1 MRTRPAAASPRVLS
15 AADLERDWGAD
26 LSAEAQRQARARGF
40 RGVNWYELR
49 PPLEAACLRQ
59 DDARL
64 ALPGEEGQAL
74 QVATAAGTLLLY
86 CSEQTYIARLERLAG
101 AFSQACAAAA
111 PLHPGH
117 TRREL
122 AAALW
127 RQAAVYYGAAEGW
140 ERLETMA
147 GQLAAA
153 ACAWAAHA
161 GARFGPL
168 DVLALLRDAAVRP
181 PAGAGAA
188 VAAVCTAIG
197 RSAALSGH
205 PDGCDPPFTLHAPQ
219 TRAFLTWLAAAWEAS
234 DGLRPGGKGPQPP
247 LVPISDR
254 PPAAARLQTGA
265 AGEAAS
271 TLAEAAAAM
280 ICGRKDRAALIAAA
294 AALLAA
300 APGEHA
306 APPPWLLEGGMQL
319 ALLAAAL
326 ALEAGGSQERAMPAV
341 LQELFAALVAGEGG
355 EPLRCSAACALL
367 ARSCLDGGGRAAGS
381 VRQVRA
387 WLEQAAAQADRL
399 GPGLFPL
406 SDAELRQAIPVLKE
420 VTGALPAW
428 DTGLV
433 SAARLQEQGR
443 RLFLHEQPQRCAAD
457 GSALYLRAQSHEE
470 QLVAV
475 AAELLQDC
483 AGLSAAGA
491 PSGRWERAVRLCA
504 QLRCACRQGPM
515 PAMDFIAAAALPLT
529 AAAACLAGVSAAAA
543 AAAPAALLAML
554 RGLTQEDDG
563 GCGLQL
569 LLRLGTDCGLDEAAA
584 APAAAAGYYAV
595 VAAACTRMA
604 ALSPAADADPDRAR
618 APDPAVHSDA
628 SAPPHPSHDRETA
641 ALEVVRLWE
650 DSAGQRPG
658 PDFDAAC
665 GTLLWQVLT
674 SERSGLCS
682 CLDEIFMA
690 LLRQRVLPWL
700 AASLAAADA
709 AGRGRQQ
716 RRRLA
721 GLVRSSCQAV
731 VHEAAGGGHPALG
744 GAATLLRLMQGWQEL
759 HGRRLQAGGAAALCS
774 RVQRVMGQFGEA
786 DGGMSGGDDDVLL
799 AALLPRC
806 LGATAEQAAMLS
818 CGDQLLAM
826 APAGRCRQLRA
837 VDEGDG
843 AELIWCNRGAS
854 GRGQRRLII
863 TEARRL
869 VFERDADGSPN
880 PTYESCLRRG
890 DGFCCAV
897 AGAPSQL
904 LGGLLAAEQ
913 GAPLAC
919 QYRCAL
925 RTLVRRCREAECQA
939 VLSEFEHPVLLGVTA
954 TPARRPPAARHGQ
967 A

>member
-15 AADLERDWGAD
+15 AADLERNWGAR
-26 LSAEAQRQARARGF
+26 LRAEAQRQARARGF
-40 RGVNWYELR
+40 RGVNWYEL
-49 PPLEAACLRQ
+49 PSTLEVALLRQ

-64 ALPGEEGQAL
+64 ALPGEGERAL

-86 CSEQTYIARLERLAG
+86 CSEQTYIARLEKQADK
-101 AFSQACAAAA
+101 FSQACAAGI
-111 PLHPGH
+111 PQRPGQ

-122 AAALW
+122 AAELW

-140 ERLETMA
+140 ERLETLA

-161 GARFGPL
+161 GAQFGPL
-168 DVLALLRDAAVRP
+168 DVLALLRDTAVRP

-205 PDGCDPPFTLHAPQ
+205 ADDPDPPFALHTPQ
-219 TRAFLTWLAAAWEAS
+219 TRAFLTWLAAAWKDC
-234 DGLRPGGKGPQPP
+234 DGLRQGGKGPQPP
-247 LVPISDR
+247 LVPLPDR
-254 PPAAARLQTGA
+254 PRTAARLQAGA
-265 AGEAAS
+265 AGEAAAA
-271 TLAEAAAAM
+271 LAEAAAAM
-280 ICGRKDRAALIAAA
+280 IRGGKDRAALIAAA

-306 APPPWLLEGGMQL
+306 APPPPRLEGGVQL
-319 ALLAAAL
+319 ALLAGAL
-326 ALEAGGSQERAMPAV
+326 ALEAGGGQERAMPEV
-341 LQELFAALVAGEGG
+341 LQELFAALAAGGGG

-367 ARSCLDGGGRAAGS
+367 ARSCLDGGGLAAGS
-381 VRQVRA
+381 VRQVSA
-387 WLEQAAAQADRL
+387 WLERAAAQADRL
-399 GPGLFPL
+399 GQGLSPFG
-406 SDAELRQAIPVLKE
+406 DAELWQARPVLRE
-420 VTGALPAW
+420 VTAALPAG
-428 DTGLV
+428 DAGLV
-433 SAARLQEQGR
+433 SAAQLQEQGR
-443 RLFLHEQPQRCAAD
+443 RLFLHEQPQRRTAD
-457 GSALYLRAQSHEE
+457 GGALYLRGQSHEE
-470 QLVAV
+470 RLAAV

-483 AGLSAAGA
+483 GGLSAAGA
-491 PSGRWERAVRLCA
+491 PSGRWDRAVRLCA
-504 QLRCACRQGPM
+504 RLGCACREGPM
-515 PAMDFIAAAALPLT
+515 PAMDFIAATALPLT
-529 AAAACLAGVSAAAA
+529 AAAACLAGVSATAA

-563 GCGLQL
+563 SCGLPL

-584 APAAAAGYYAV
+584 APPAAAAYYAAL
-595 VAAACTRMA
+595 AAACARMA
-604 ALSPAADADPDRAR
+604 ALSPAADADPDHAC
-618 APDPAVHSDA
+618 APDPAAPSDA
-628 SAPPHPSHDRETA
+628 PVPHHPAHEQETA
-641 ALEVVRLWE
+641 ELEVVRLWE
-650 DSAGQRPG
+650 DSAGQQPG

-665 GTLLWQVLT
+665 GTLLWQVLM
-674 SERSGLCS
+674 SEHSRLCP
-682 CLDEIFMA
+682 CLDEEFME
-690 LLRQRVLPWL
+690 LLRQRVQPWL
-700 AASLAAADA
+700 TAFLAAAAA
-709 AGRGRQQ
+709 AGHGRQ
-716 RRRLA
+716 RRCRLA
-721 GLVRSSCQAV
+721 ALLRHSCQAV
-731 VHEAAGGGHPALG
+731 VREAEEGGHPALG
-744 GAATLLRLMQGWQEL
+744 GAAALQCLMQGWREL
-759 HGRRLQAGGAAALCS
+759 HGRRLPPGGAAALCS
-774 RVQRVMGQFGEA
+774 RVQRVMEQFGQA
-786 DGGMSGGDDDVLL
+786 DARMSGGDDDVLL

-869 VFERDADGSPN
+869 VFECDADGSPN
-880 PTYESCLRRG
+880 PAYESCLRRG

-897 AGAPSQL
+897 AGAPSRL
-904 LGGLLAAEQ
+904 LGGLFTAEQ

-925 RTLVRRCREAECQA
+925 RSLVRRCREAECQA

-954 TPARRPPAARHGQ
+954 AAARAPAAHHGRQ